1 MQTTVGG
8 LYLNG
13 QKNGREIKRGFIFR
27 LFFIYSFMWSLY
39 ESVYHGQ
46 RRFIQ
51 VFFRIGMLSGGHSC
65 YRRNGGAKMK
75 HFWKK
80 TSHIA
85 GTILVILAV
94 FLALVLFGARLLGLR
109 PFTVL
114 SGSMGPEYP
123 VGSLI
128 YVRKAEP
135 ESIQAGDVITF
146 VLNEELMA
154 ATHRVIAVDAENQCF
169 YTKGDA
175 NEAADGAP
183 VHFKNLIGRPIVVI
197 PYLGYAV
204 NFIQRPPGLYISIAI
219 TVSAVVLSFFPGGR
233 AISSKKEGAAGD
245 AAPDIR
251 R

>member
-1 MQTTVGG
+1 
-8 LYLNG
+8 
-13 QKNGREIKRGFIFR
+13 
-27 LFFIYSFMWSLY
+27 
-39 ESVYHGQ
+39 
-46 RRFIQ
+46 
-51 VFFRIGMLSGGHSC
+51 
-65 YRRNGGAKMK
+65 MK

-183 VHFKNLIGRPIVVI
+183 VHFKNLIGRPIGRHTLSRLCREF
-197 PYLGYAV
+197 YTETSGAV
-204 NFIQRPPGLYISIAI
+204 HLYCDNRIGGCP
-219 TVSAVVLSFFPGGR
+219 LFFP
-233 AISSKKEGAAGD
+233 
-245 AAPDIR
+245 R
-251 R
+251 RQCDQQ